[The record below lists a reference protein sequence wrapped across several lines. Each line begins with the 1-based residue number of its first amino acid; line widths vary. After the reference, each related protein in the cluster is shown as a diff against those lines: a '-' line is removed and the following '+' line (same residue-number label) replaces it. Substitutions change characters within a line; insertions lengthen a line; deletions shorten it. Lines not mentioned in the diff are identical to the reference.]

1 MQAWDVLQRR
11 RPGEDWEHVGAVKAG
26 DLEMALLLARE
37 THFRH
42 GEATEYA
49 VRRRGEAEIHQAED
63 TTGIG
68 GVIDRAYRRS
78 EGYAGVGARLKTVH
92 KLMAQRGLV
101 IDKPRPPGHRDRDE
115 ETLQHG

>member
-1 MQAWDVLQRR
+1 MRAWDVLQRR
-11 RPGEDWEHVGAVKAG
+11 RPGEEWEHVGAVKAG

-42 GEATEYA
+42 GEATDYA
-49 VRRRGEAEIHQAED
+49 VRRRGDTEIHPAGD

-78 EGYAGVGARLKTVH
+78 EGYAGVGARLKKVH
-92 KLMAQRGLV
+92 KLMAERGLV
-101 IDKPRPPGHRDRDE
+101 IDKARPPAHRARDGE
-115 ETLQHG
+115 DLHAG